1 LALERWKQSPTGG
14 VRDDTTYC
22 HSTCRGTR
30 YEVLCIIDKRCR
42 VQNYVGGEA
51 VYIHVAQGLGLC
63 SCHDNT
69 ES

>member
-1 LALERWKQSPTGG
+1 M
-14 VRDDTTYC
+14 
-22 HSTCRGTR
+22 
-30 YEVLCIIDKRCR
+30 IDKRCR